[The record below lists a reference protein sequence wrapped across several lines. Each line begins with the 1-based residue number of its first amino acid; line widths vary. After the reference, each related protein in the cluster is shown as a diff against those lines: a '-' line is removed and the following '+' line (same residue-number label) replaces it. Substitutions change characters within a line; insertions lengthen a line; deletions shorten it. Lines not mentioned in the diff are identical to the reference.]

1 MGLDLKVSEVN
12 HVMMRIKSL
21 KPSTSKDFFGGVY
34 TETVSTSV
42 PKTNVY
48 GTPNSLVSTLI
59 KSTLSEV
66 LFHRVF
72 GTPVSG
78 PKSVRLHPLKVKE
91 ISFVSIVLWVVS
103 VNVNGMVV
111 FLES

>member
-42 PKTNVY
+42 PKTNVS
-48 GTPNSLVSTLI
+48 GTPKSTILTLI
-59 KSTLSEV
+59 KSILSGLVVRGVFRTL
-66 LFHRVF
+66 
-72 GTPVSG
+72 VSD
-78 PKSVRLHPLKVKE
+78 PK
-91 ISFVSIVLWVVS
+91 W
-103 VNVNGMVV
+103 
-111 FLES
+111 